1 LTEAREDVVY
11 FAADENYLPLAW
23 LAAQSAAAVPDRRFD
38 VLILLEKGA
47 ARGIRPPAGCRF
59 LEIEIPAEIRAWPVQ
74 SHMSIFAYVRLAA
87 PDFWLHDYRR
97 GLYLDCDILVPG
109 SVAPLFTLELG
120 GALFAMAQDCGHYI
134 RDEAERA
141 EFAAQSAALGLDGAA
156 TYFNSGAVLTDL
168 AQWRAD
174 GCWQRAIGY
183 VRTHGARLR
192 YMDQDAVNFLGRG
205 RTREV
210 SPRWN
215 FQKHYFGA
223 GLEGV
228 IAPRIFHYINVV
240 KPWRDPEWAALHG
253 DAAVKIFADLFRRSP
268 WPDFMPAALGG
279 RRPFW
284 RRRSGVV
291 ARRKLADEV
300 MQGHVA
306 HYRAITPAIHQRFR
320 AGVAAALAAGRYA
333 DLSADEVVAWQ
344 EALTKASSVISSD
357 IKEGDADD
365 ECSKTGDHKPAD
377 QKPRSGIT

>member
-1 LTEAREDVVY
+1 MAHQDVVY
-11 FAADENYLPLAW
+11 FAADANYLPLAW
-23 LAAQSAAAVPDRRFD
+23 LAARSAASVPDRRFD
-38 VLILLEKGA
+38 VLILVEKGA
-47 ARGIRPPAGCRF
+47 VRGIRPPAGCRF

-87 PDFWLHDYRR
+87 PDFWLREYKR

-109 SVAPLFTLELG
+109 SLAPLFALELG

-141 EFAAQSAALGLDGAA
+141 DFAVQSAALGLDPAA

-168 AQWRAD
+168 AQWRAT
-174 GCWQRAIGY
+174 GCWEQAIGY

-192 YMDQDAVNFLGRG
+192 YMDQDAVNFVGLG
-205 RTREV
+205 RTREI

-215 FQKHYFGA
+215 FQTHYFGA
-223 GLEGV
+223 GLDAV
-228 IAPRIFHYINVV
+228 IAPCIFHYINVA
-240 KPWRDPEWAALHG
+240 KPWRDAEWAALHG
-253 DAAVKIFADLFRRSP
+253 DAAVRTFAELFSRSP

-284 RRRSGVV
+284 RRRSNV
-291 ARRKLADEV
+291 AAKRKLPDEV

-306 HYRAITPAIHQRFR
+306 HYRVITPAIHQRFR

-333 DLSADEVVAWQ
+333 DLGADEVRGWQ
-344 EALTKASSVISSD
+344 RALPGTDAMISSD
-357 IKEGDADD
+357 IK
-365 ECSKTGDHKPAD
+365 
-377 QKPRSGIT
+377 